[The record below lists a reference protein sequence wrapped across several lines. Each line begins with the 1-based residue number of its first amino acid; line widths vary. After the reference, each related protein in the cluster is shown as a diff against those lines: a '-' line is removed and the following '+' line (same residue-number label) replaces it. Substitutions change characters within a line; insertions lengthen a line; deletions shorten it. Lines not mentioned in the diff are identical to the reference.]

1 MWLYS
6 TILKMCS
13 ILKMIHKPEEIYHME
28 ITISEKIFVLLMLKK
43 WSDISVTL
51 YVHVQI
57 LTFSVFLSAIKLWI
71 KFLMNSSIHFI
82 NDAPDVLLWRTRGMN
97 DYIKWKLRTNINNLT
112 FNRMKAYNYI
122 NISKKESFFN
132 IIRKTLGSGRD
143 KSVGVY
149 WIWARPDHNGHL
161 IIPEEWFFISFIQL
175 EINIGKSR
183 CKKPSVKS
191 IKLSTMNILV
201 NAERWN

>member
-13 ILKMIHKPEEIYHME
+13 ILKMIHKLEEIYHME

-51 YVHVQI
+51 YVQI

-82 NDAPDVLLWRTRGMN
+82 NDAPDVLLWRTRGMH

-143 KSVGVY
+143 QSVGVY

-201 NAERWN
+201 NAER

>member
-51 YVHVQI
+51 YVQI

-132 IIRKTLGSGRD
+132 IRKTLGSGRD

-201 NAERWN
+201 NAER

>member
-51 YVHVQI
+51 YVQI

-122 NISKKESFFN
+122 KISKKESFFN

-149 WIWARPDHNGHL
+149 WIWARLDHNGHL
-161 IIPEEWFFISFIQL
+161 IIPEEWFFISFTQL

-201 NAERWN
+201 NAER

>member
-51 YVHVQI
+51 YVQI

-82 NDAPDVLLWRTRGMN
+82 NDAPDVLLWRTRGMT

-183 CKKPSVKS
+183 CKKLSVKS

-201 NAERWN
+201 NAER

>member
-1 MWLYS
+1 
-6 TILKMCS
+6 
-13 ILKMIHKPEEIYHME
+13 ME

-51 YVHVQI
+51 YVQI

-82 NDAPDVLLWRTRGMN
+82 NDAPDVLLWRTRGMH
-97 DYIKWKLRTNINNLT
+97 DYIKWKLRTNINNL
-112 FNRMKAYNYI
+112 Y
-122 NISKKESFFN
+122 ISKKESFFN

-149 WIWARPDHNGHL
+149 WIWARPDYNGHL

-201 NAERWN
+201 NAER

>member
-201 NAERWN
+201 NAER